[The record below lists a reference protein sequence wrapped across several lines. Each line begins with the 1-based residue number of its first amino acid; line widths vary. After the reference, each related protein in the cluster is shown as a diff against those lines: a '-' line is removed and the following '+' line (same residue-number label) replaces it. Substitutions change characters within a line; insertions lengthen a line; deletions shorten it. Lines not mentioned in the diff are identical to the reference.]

1 MYTATILTVSDKGS
15 QGLREDTAGP
25 AVQTLVEAAGFSVL
39 RAGILPDDAE
49 QIREALIRE
58 ADREQVNLVL
68 TVGGTGFSPRDFTPD
83 VTAEVC
89 DRMAPGIAEA
99 MRQESLKITK
109 RAMLSRAAAG
119 IRGRTLIV
127 NLPGSEK
134 GARENL
140 LAVLEGLPHGIDM
153 LTGARNDCAAQ
164 PDVQRV

>member
-1 MYTATILTVSDKGS
+1 MYTVTILTISDKGS

-25 AVQTLVEAAGFSVL
+25 AVRTLVEDAGFSVL
-39 RAGILPDDAE
+39 RTGILPDNAE
-49 QIREALIRE
+49 QIREALVRE
-58 ADREQVNLVL
+58 ADQERVNLVL
-68 TVGGTGFSPRDFTPD
+68 TVGGTGFSPRDLTPD

-89 DRMAPGIAEA
+89 ERMAPGIAEA

-140 LAVLEGLPHGIDM
+140 AAVLGGLKHGIDM
-153 LTGARNDCAAQ
+153 LTETRDNCAAQ
-164 PDVQRV
+164 PDVQRI

>member
-1 MYTATILTVSDKGS
+1 V
-15 QGLREDTAGP
+15 ED
-25 AVQTLVEAAGFSVL
+25 AGFKVL

-49 QIREALIRE
+49 QIREALVRE

-68 TVGGTGFSPRDFTPD
+68 TAGGTGFSPRDVTPD

-89 DRMAPGIAEA
+89 GRMTPGIAEA

-140 LAVLEGLPHGIDM
+140 LAVLDGLKHGIDM
-153 LTGARNDCAAQ
+153 LTESRGDCAVQ
-164 PDVQRV
+164 PDVQRI